1 MSYSKLTNKY
11 IPVNKYTKGRSGNKI
26 TKITIHHMAG
36 NLTIESCAN
45 VFKAAGRKA
54 SSNYG
59 IGSDGRI
66 ACYVDEEN
74 RAWTSSSKWNDDRAI
89 TIEVANNNTKTWS
102 ISDKAME
109 SLINLCA
116 DICRRYNF
124 KLEYTGNKNGSLTRH
139 CFYANTDCPGKYI
152 KNKTSYIV
160 KEVNKRIN
168 NFASGYSVGQRVFI
182 DVPVAVAWDGKPG
195 RSLVD
200 SNGYQF
206 WVHSSVI
213 KNVKN
218 QVRVYGWGTV
228 VNKYNDDLYRVK
240 IFDDEFDCRP
250 CYMGLKEF

>member
-1 MSYSKLTNKY
+1 MSYSNLVNKY

-26 TKITIHHMAG
+26 CKITIHHMAG
-36 NLTIESCAN
+36 NLSIESCAS
-45 VFKAAGRKA
+45 VFKSPRRKA

-89 TIEVANNNTKTWS
+89 TIEVANNNTKKWT

-124 KLEYTGNKNGSLTRH
+124 KLEFTGNKNGTLTRH
-139 CFYANTDCPGKYI
+139 NFYANTNCPGPYI
-152 KNKTSYIV
+152 ISKTNYIV
-160 KEVNKRIN
+160 KEVNKRIEN
-168 NFASGYSVGQRVFI
+168 RSSKYYVGQRVFI
-182 DVPVAVAWDGKPG
+182 DVPIAIAWDGKPG
-195 RSLVD
+195 KSLVE
-200 SNGYQF
+200 SNNYQF

-213 KNVKN
+213 KYVRK
-218 QVRVYGWGTV
+218 QYRVYGWGTV
-228 VNKYNDDLYRVK
+228 VDKYNDDLYKVR
-240 IFDDEFDCRP
+240 IFNDDFDCRP
-250 CYMGLKEF
+250 SYMGLKEF